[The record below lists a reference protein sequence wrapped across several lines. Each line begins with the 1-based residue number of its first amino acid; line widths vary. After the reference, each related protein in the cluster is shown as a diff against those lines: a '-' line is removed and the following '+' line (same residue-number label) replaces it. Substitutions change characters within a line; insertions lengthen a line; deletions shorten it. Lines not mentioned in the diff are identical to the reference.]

1 MTATLVASPGHL
13 LPPRSAAGL
22 ADHLERY
29 GPLPLVGTRRD
40 ELFEAVAA
48 SGLAGRGGAGFPTVR
63 KLRAV
68 AAGKRPIVVANGTE
82 GEPASA
88 KDKVLMAN
96 NPHLVIDGVLAAESL
111 VGAEESVI
119 AVGRA
124 DAASRRALRAAL
136 SERSDGRHVRI
147 EAVPDRF
154 VAGEESALVAWLN
167 GRDAKPT
174 LKPPR
179 PSERGVRGRPTLVQ
193 NVETLANLA
202 LLARRGAEWFT
213 EQETILVTVRGAV
226 RRAGVVEVRPGT
238 PIAEILERCGGAPEP
253 LQAFLVGG
261 YFGSWIAAEDNL
273 DLPFEAEALAPLGA
287 SLGART
293 LIAFPTSA
301 CGVAETARVAAYLAG
316 QSAGQCG
323 PCVFGLPAVVQCMD
337 VVARG
342 GPASHAAL
350 ERLPTLH
357 AQIARR
363 GACAHPD
370 GTIALVESAL
380 RVFVDEIDLHLT
392 GRCSGHT
399 ASLLPTTST
408 TDDWR

>member
-1 MTATLVASPGHL
+1 
-13 LPPRSAAGL
+13 
-22 ADHLERY
+22 
-29 GPLPLVGTRRD
+29 VG
-40 ELFEAVAA
+40 
-48 SGLAGRGGAGFPTVR
+48 
-63 KLRAV
+63 
-68 AAGKRPIVVANGTE
+68 
-82 GEPASA
+82 
-88 KDKVLMAN
+88 
-96 NPHLVIDGVLAAESL
+96 
-111 VGAEESVI
+111 
-119 AVGRA
+119 
-124 DAASRRALRAAL
+124 
-136 SERSDGRHVRI
+136 
-147 EAVPDRF
+147 
-154 VAGEESALVAWLN
+154 
-167 GRDAKPT
+167 
-174 LKPPR
+174 
-179 PSERGVRGRPTLVQ
+179 GRPTLVQ

-202 LLARRGAEWFT
+202 LVARRGAEWFT

-238 PIAEILERCGGAPEP
+238 PIDEILERCGGAPEP

-261 YFGSWIAAEDNL
+261 YFGSWISAADNL

-301 CGVAETARVAAYLAG
+301 CGVAETARVATYLAG

-323 PCVFGLPAVVQCMD
+323 PCVFGLPAVAQCLD
-337 VVARG
+337 VVVRG
-342 GPASHAAL
+342 GSASHAAL
-350 ERLPTLH
+350 ERLPALH

-380 RVFVDEIDLHLT
+380 RVFADEIDLHLG